1 MNANKKE
8 IILEAGIGAAGI
20 IGAVFAAYGLVNS
33 SIVPTVV
40 GVAVCMIAFSSL
52 TVIRKRRETRIS
64 NLELST
70 SRATKAIAEET
81 NHRLSLLNPIVRNIA
96 GSVGRAAPLIRE
108 NHKKLSR
115 VAREIELPAQ
125 VVDRSASSTP
135 SRNGTSATESKPT
148 PVEAARQVAAE
159 SNGNPHKLPSAPVR
173 ERRSKT
179 RQLRTM
185 IIADEFTLQAFK
197 YEWNQVEVTP
207 TNWRK
212 TLDNDH
218 FDLLFV
224 ESAWEGNGGEWRYHF
239 TGGSAPRPA
248 VIELVDECKSRG
260 IPTVFWN
267 KEDPPHYSD
276 FLETAKLFDFI
287 FTTDQNMLP
296 RYAEDAPD
304 SVVNVLPFAAQPA
317 IHNPARIGLMHRTE
331 SIVFG
336 GMYFRHKYPE
346 RRHQM
351 DFILPAAANFGLD
364 IYSRQLG
371 GSQNYQ
377 FPEGLTSQV
386 VGSLE
391 YSKMLSAYHKY
402 KVVVN
407 VNSVVDSPSMCA
419 RRIFEAT
426 ASGAAVVS
434 SSSPAIETFYP
445 RGLITEVHDS
455 TEANVAFKTLLRS
468 PEYIDRKVHLAQRH
482 TWENHTYTHR
492 VGAIAE
498 TVDIS
503 IENLDKSVSVISPT
517 NRPHMIGQIMENFSR
532 QSYPEKELLVLT
544 HGFEIS
550 QFVLSELKERFDLSD
565 VRVISADKSSTLGA
579 NLNRLIGESQG
590 AIVARM
596 DDDDW
601 YGENYLRDMVNS
613 LIISGAELAG
623 KAASYIYFES
633 TNQTILTYSAKEKM
647 FTDFVRGAT
656 TVAYRDL
663 FDAYSFHDANQSEDS
678 DLLSRLKSDSVAVY
692 AGDRFNFSVFRSRDL
707 NAHTW
712 READAALFA
721 SGELKFMG
729 PAYDQI
735 SI

>member
-1 MNANKKE
+1 MNPNRKE
-8 IILEAGIGAAGI
+8 MALEAGAGTAGI
-20 IGAVFAAYGLVNS
+20 IAATLGIYGLINS
-33 SIVPTVV
+33 SIVLTSIGV
-40 GVAVCMIAFSSL
+40 GVCITAFCL
-52 TVIRKRRETRIS
+52 VTLVRKRRELRIS
-64 NLELST
+64 NLELSA
-70 SRATKAIAEET
+70 SRTTKAIAEET

-96 GSVGRAAPLIRE
+96 GTVGRAAPIIRE
-108 NHKKLSR
+108 THRDLTQ
-115 VAREIELPAQ
+115 VARKIDRQ
-125 VVDRSASSTP
+125 VKAVEREATRTP
-135 SRNGTSATESKPT
+135 KLTNSSATTNMPAGN
-148 PVEAARQVAAE
+148 EAVRANTRK
-159 SNGNPHKLPSAPVR
+159 SDGNPHKLPPAPVR
-173 ERRSKT
+173 ERKRKD
-179 RQLRTM
+179 RQINAI

-207 TNWRK
+207 DNWHEA
-212 TLDNDH
+212 LDENN

-224 ESAWEGNGGEWRYHF
+224 ESAWEGNGGLWRYHF

-248 VIELVDECKSRG
+248 IVELVNECKLRG
-260 IPTVFWN
+260 IPTIFWN
-267 KEDPPHYSD
+267 KEDPPHYTD
-276 FLETAKLFDFI
+276 FLETAKLFEYI

-296 RYAEDAPD
+296 RYAEDAPE

-317 IHNPARIGLMHRTE
+317 IHSPARVGLMRRTE

-346 RRHQM
+346 RRKQM
-351 DFILPAAANFGLD
+351 DDILPAAAEFGLE

-371 GSQNYQ
+371 GSENYQ
-377 FPEGLTSQV
+377 FPESLAPRV

-434 SSSPAIETFYP
+434 ACSPAIQSFYP
-445 RGLITEVHDS
+445 QDLITEVKDS
-455 TEANVAFKTLLRS
+455 TEARLAFKTLLRS
-468 PEYIDRKVHLAQRH
+468 PEFTDRKVHLAQRH
-482 TWENHTYTHR
+482 TWENHTYAHR
-492 VGAIAE
+492 VDAIAE
-498 TVDIS
+498 SVGMNI
-503 IENLDKSVSVISPT
+503 DKEDRSVSVISPT
-517 NRPHMIGQIMENFSR
+517 NRPHMIGQIMQNFSR
-532 QSYPEKELLVLT
+532 QTYPEKELVILT
-544 HGFEIS
+544 HGFEVS
-550 QFVLSELKERFDLSD
+550 PFVLNELKDRFDLPE
-565 VRVISADKSSTLGA
+565 VRIISADKSSTLGA
-579 NLNRLIGESQG
+579 NLNTLTNVSQG
-590 AIVARM
+590 AIIARM

-663 FDAYSFHDANQSEDS
+663 FEAYRFHDANRSEDS
-678 DLLSRLKSDSVAVY
+678 ELLNRLKSDSVGVY
-692 AGDRFNFSVFRSRDL
+692 AGDRFNFSVFRSKDP

-712 READAALFA
+712 READAALFS
-721 SGELKFMG
+721 SGELKFIG